1 MGRRVLF
8 SPIVRVVE
16 GARSPVESEF
26 VLVDGAVAQPVE
38 LHAHSLCALWLH
50 LFVDDAF
57 CH

>member
-1 MGRRVLF
+1 VF

-16 GARSPVESEF
+16 GARSPVESEL
-26 VLVDGAVAQPVE
+26 VLVDGAVAEPVE

-57 CH
+57 CR